1 MKFSSQAL
9 LIIGSGAWSQKISSI
24 IGKNSKEIIVT
35 IRGAREFLS
44 LDEAAVKKIIANQIV
59 WIATTPKNQI
69 KILNIIK
76 SYDNKVIIE
85 KPFAVDRAEL
95 KEFLNLTSETD
106 NKIYLSEPWKHSKI
120 WANEKNLITAQKS
133 PQNIV
138 INRGGPI
145 GRSYISPV
153 WDWIQ
158 HDLGLISELL
168 LGYKEEISI
177 SFRWIDLNK
186 TLNINLIVPSRF
198 NIEMNIG
205 FFPEKTGNWKIN
217 GDTRID
223 FVNNKP
229 NDDNPVYTMYKYVAD
244 EKFINNLSEQVWL
257 TSKII
262 TLLEA

>member
-1 MKFSSQAL
+1 MKFSNQAL

-24 IGKNSKEIIVT
+24 IGKNNKEILVI
-35 IRGAREFLS
+35 ICGAREFLS
-44 LDEAAVKKIIANQIV
+44 LGEAAVKNIIANQIV
-59 WIATTPKNQI
+59 WITTTPKNQI

-85 KPFAVDRAEL
+85 KPFAVDRGEL
-95 KEFLNLTSETD
+95 KEFLNLTSETY
-106 NKIYLSEPWKHSKI
+106 NKIYLSEPWRHSKI
-120 WANEKNLITAQKS
+120 WSSEKNLITGQKR

-145 GRSYISPV
+145 DRSYISPV

-168 LGYKEEISI
+168 SGYKEEILI
-177 SFRWIDLNK
+177 SFRWINLNK
-186 TLNINLIVPSRF
+186 TLSINLIVPSRF

-205 FFPEKTGNWKIN
+205 YFPEKIGNWKIN

-244 EKFINNLSEQVWL
+244 EKFISNLGEQVWL

-262 TLLEA
+262 TLLEV

>member
-1 MKFSSQAL
+1 MKSSNQAL
-9 LIIGSGAWSQKISSI
+9 LIIGSGAWSQKVSSI
-24 IGKNSKEIIVT
+24 IGKNNKEIIVT
-35 IRGAREFLS
+35 ILGAREFLS
-44 LDEAAVKKIIANQIV
+44 LDEAAVKNIIANQIV
-59 WIATTPKNQI
+59 WIATIPKNQI
-69 KILNIIK
+69 KILNMIK

-85 KPFAVDRAEL
+85 KPFAVDKGEL
-95 KEFLNLTSETD
+95 KEFLNLTSKTD

-120 WANEKNLITAQKS
+120 WPKEKNLITAQKS
-133 PQNIV
+133 PQNII

-145 GRSYISPV
+145 ERSYISPV

-168 LGYKEEISI
+168 LGYKEEILI
-177 SFRWIDLNK
+177 SFRWINLNK
-186 TLNINLIVPSRF
+186 TLNISLIVPSRF

-205 FFPEKTGNWKIN
+205 YFPEKIGNWKIN

-223 FVNNKP
+223 FVNYNP
-229 NDDNPVYTMYKYVAD
+229 SDDNPIYTMYEYVAD
-244 EKFINNLSEQVWL
+244 EKFINNLGGQVWL